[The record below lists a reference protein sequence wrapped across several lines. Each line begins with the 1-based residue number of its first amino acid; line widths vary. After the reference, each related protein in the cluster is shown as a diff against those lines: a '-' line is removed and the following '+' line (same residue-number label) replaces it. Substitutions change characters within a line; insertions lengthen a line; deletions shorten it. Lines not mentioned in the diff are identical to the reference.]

1 MMKHFLFVAACFSTF
16 YLMARGE
23 SNPWRFSVGP
33 AWRSQVKTSLSGD
46 VTVPLGNASH
56 TVEYDK
62 DIEGTS
68 SWTVND
74 VVTKPDPDKSLPAGT
89 MIYAVQSMRTE
100 TTITPGVNSASM
112 TSSEEDSPLGFKM
125 GVGYDFYNDDNLT
138 IGFDLKFAAFWDMES
153 AVSGFAG
160 GGIVRV
166 KTAYDYFLFE
176 SGPYPGDSDDFSY
189 ALPTTTPH
197 LPYREELS
205 DVSAMLSPS
214 SVRAMLTSDLY
225 QIGVGP
231 RLGWSAFKWLD
242 VYVGVSLLCNIAAVD
257 FDVKSV
263 GESVVECKFGVG
275 VDMGFTAWVSENF
288 GLYAEVGYEW
298 SDESSVRNGG
308 LSAEV
313 DYSSLIVSVGGVVRF

>member
-33 AWRSQVKTSLSGD
+33 TWRSQVKASLSGD
-46 VTVPLGNASH
+46 VTVPLVNASY

-138 IGFDLKFAAFWDMES
+138 IGIDL
-153 AVSGFAG
+153 
-160 GGIVRV
+160 

-205 DVSAMLSPS
+205 DISTMLSPS

-231 RLGWSAFKWLD
+231 RFGWSVFKWLD
-242 VYVGVSLLCNIAAVD
+242 VYAGVSVLCNIAAVD

-263 GESVVECKFGVG
+263 VESAVECKFGVG
-275 VDMGFTAWVSENF
+275 VDMGFTAWVSEDF

-298 SDESSVRNGG
+298 IDESSIRNGG